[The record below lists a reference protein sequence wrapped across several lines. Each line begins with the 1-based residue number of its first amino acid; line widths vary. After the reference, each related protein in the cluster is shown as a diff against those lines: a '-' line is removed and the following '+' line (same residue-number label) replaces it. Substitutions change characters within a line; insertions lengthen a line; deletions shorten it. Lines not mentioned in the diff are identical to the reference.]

1 MSQQS
6 SSSKKR
12 VYITAVQKREL
23 CILKK
28 SKPEPKNL
36 DLANQFGISAGQVSN
51 ILKESE
57 KWLKIDP
64 SSYQANLK
72 RPSITPFTN
81 IEEALILWIEKAL
94 GCNLTITDS
103 IIKQKGM
110 KFAELLNNQD
120 FSGSSGWLTN
130 FKQRYSIREYSKHG
144 EAQSAPLEQLPEM
157 RRDLQNILKEY
168 QLNDIFNC
176 DETGLFWKMEPTRGL
191 STAPLSGTRQ
201 DKDRVTIL
209 LTCNATGTEKLPLL
223 FIHKYQ
229 TPRPLRGIDKKT
241 LPVDYYWNSKA
252 WMQVS
257 IWNEYLKNLDIRMRT
272 KQRNI
277 ILLVDNAPTH
287 SLTEDL
293 QLTNIRV
300 HHFPPNVTA
309 HLQPCDAGIIH
320 SFKVSSFDY
329 LI

>member
-6 SSSKKR
+6 SSSKKC

-23 CILKK
+23 CMLKK
-28 SKPEPKNL
+28 SKPEPRNIE
-36 DLANQFGISAGQVSN
+36 LANQFGISTSQVSD
-51 ILKESE
+51 ILKDSD
-57 KWLKIDP
+57 KWIKIDP
-64 SSYQANLK
+64 NSYQAKLK
-72 RPSITPFTN
+72 RPSIAPFTN

-94 GCNLTITDS
+94 ECSLTITDS

-191 STAPLSGTRQ
+191 STAPLSGTKQ
-201 DKDRVTIL
+201 DKNRI
-209 LTCNATGTEKLPLL
+209 
-223 FIHKYQ
+223 
-229 TPRPLRGIDKKT
+229 
-241 LPVDYYWNSKA
+241 
-252 WMQVS
+252 
-257 IWNEYLKNLDIRMRT
+257 
-272 KQRNI
+272 
-277 ILLVDNAPTH
+277 
-287 SLTEDL
+287 
-293 QLTNIRV
+293 
-300 HHFPPNVTA
+300 
-309 HLQPCDAGIIH
+309 
-320 SFKVSSFDY
+320 
-329 LI
+329 